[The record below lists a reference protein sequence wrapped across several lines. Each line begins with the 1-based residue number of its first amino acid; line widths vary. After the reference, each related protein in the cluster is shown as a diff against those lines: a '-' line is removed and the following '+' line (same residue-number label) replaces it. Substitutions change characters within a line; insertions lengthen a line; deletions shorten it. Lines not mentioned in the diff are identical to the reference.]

1 MESVRGIRRT
11 KAGVGLVVLFV
22 FAFAATALL
31 SAAAVATATATAAD
45 VTIESAT
52 VERGGFA
59 YVNVT
64 IENVPPP
71 GLGAYSLLVSYDPA
85 VVSVEEVYPG
95 DPPFG
100 TPAAVNIDNEAGEI
114 RFNDYIAA
122 EEGPGNVT
130 VVRLGLR
137 AVGSP
142 GDESV
147 LDVTVLEVV
156 NVSGALVTATAHDGV
171 FRIIMPTV
179 ALEPASVVLHEGETA
194 TLNVTV
200 HDVPEPGLG
209 AYSLEIAYDPSVVV
223 VEEVLGGEEPFGE
236 PAAVNVNNTAGWV
249 AFNDFITNDTGPR
262 DVTVASLRIKA
273 LAAGSCTLN
282 LTVRELSDA
291 GAEAMRAADVDAV
304 VTVLALPVNV
314 SIWTDK
320 DTYGVGDLQ
329 RVFVSVRNPGGEK
342 EVNVVVKLL
351 TPLPWCPAITLVN
364 RTATLPAGLDV
375 TVRLFAFRLPRLP
388 PGTYTWVFRITYDGT
403 VAEDRASW
411 TFVWKA

>member
-1 MESVRGIRRT
+1 MNKKIGM
-11 KAGVGLVVLFV
+11 VVF
-22 FAFAATALL
+22 FMAAFLL
-31 SAAAVATATATAAD
+31 SATVMAAD
-45 VTIESAT
+45 VSVESVT

-71 GLGAYSLLVSYDPA
+71 GLGAYSLLMSFDPG
-85 VVSVEEVYPG
+85 VVSIEEVYPG
-95 DPPFG
+95 DSPFG
-100 TPAAVNIDNEAGEI
+100 TPAAVNIDNDAGEI

-156 NVSGALVTATAHDGV
+156 NVSGTLVTATEHDGV
-171 FRIIMPTV
+171 FGIMAPTV
-179 ALEPASVVLHEGETA
+179 ALEPSSVTLYEGETA

-262 DVTVASLRIKA
+262 DATVASLRIKA
-273 LAAGSCTLN
+273 LAAGSCMLN

-291 GAEAMRAADVDAV
+291 EGTAMQAADGDSS
-304 VTVLALPVNV
+304 VTVLALPINV

-320 DTYGVGDLQ
+320 AIYTAGNVQ
-329 RVFVSVRNPGGEK
+329 KVFVAVRNPSGER
-342 EVNVVVKLL
+342 EVNVVVKLM
-351 TPLPWCPAITLVN
+351 TPWLSEITLIN
-364 RTATLPAGLDV
+364 RTTTLPAGLDV
-375 TVRLFAFRLPRLP
+375 TVRLFAFRLPQLP
-388 PGTYTWVFRITYDGT
+388 PGSYTWIFQITCDDM
-403 VAEDRASW
+403 VAEDWASW
-411 TFVWKA
+411 TFVRRA